1 MDIMEHKCM
10 DSNKLLN
17 DRKEKI
23 GDIPIRILYKGDLQ
37 AASQNGCILFYH
49 GLGAS
54 KDIQSKEL
62 VDLANSGFLAVGVDN
77 VGHGDRVFADF
88 KERFSENNPE
98 RVKNIVS
105 AVSETASEI
114 NILINWLTDRQI
126 LQNNKLGI
134 VGISMGAFIAYA
146 IPMFDNRFKTMV
158 AILGSPLWQDS
169 PESPHNKITF
179 YSKLSLLS
187 LNAAKDNI
195 VPAEHAKEF
204 HLKLKNKYSD
214 YEKRFKYIEYPN
226 SGHFMEED
234 EWYECWNECLKWFKN
249 RMTLSFASGSQ

>member
-1 MDIMEHKCM
+1 MLC
-10 DSNKLLN
+10 

-23 GDIPIRILYKGDLQ
+23 GGIPVRLLYKDDMET
-37 AASQNGCILFYH
+37 ASKNGCILFYH

-62 VDLANSGFLAVGVDN
+62 EDLANSGFLAVGVDN
-77 VGHGDRVFADF
+77 VGHGDREFADF
-88 KERFSENNPE
+88 EEHFSENNPE

-114 NILINWLTDRQI
+114 NILINWLTDNQI
-126 LQNNKLGI
+126 LLNNKLGI

-146 IPMFDNRFKTMV
+146 IPMFDDRLKTMV
-158 AILGSPLWQDS
+158 AILGSPLWEGKT
-169 PESPHNKITF
+169 ESPHNKIEK

-195 VPAEHAKEF
+195 VPAKYAEEF
-204 HLKLKNKYSD
+204 HLKLEKQYPD
-214 YEKRFKYIEYPN
+214 YEKRFKYIEYPK

-234 EWYECWNECLKWFKN
+234 EWNECWNECLGWFEN
-249 RMTLSFASGSQ
+249 RL